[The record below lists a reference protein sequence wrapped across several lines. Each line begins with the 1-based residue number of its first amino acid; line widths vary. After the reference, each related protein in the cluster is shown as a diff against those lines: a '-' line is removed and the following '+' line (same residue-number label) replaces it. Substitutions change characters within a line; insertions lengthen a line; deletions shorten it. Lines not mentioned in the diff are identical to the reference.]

1 MKRRVEKGISR
12 ELIGRL
18 PRYCRRTAI
27 LLENPMKQSM
37 RFLTIL
43 AALIAITPFA
53 NAQRTA
59 TAPDKI
65 RLPDGFE
72 IELLYS
78 VPRDDQGSWVAMCQ
92 DDKGRLIVSDQY
104 GGLFRFPI
112 PKLGEPLDP
121 ASIEPIT
128 YSADNA
134 PLRKGEKRAA
144 AQPVDP
150 ELLKLPSIGYAQG
163 LCYAF
168 DSLYVVVNSKASAT
182 GSGVFRLLD
191 TNGDDQFDEI
201 VTIKELAATGGEHGP
216 HAILPAPDGK
226 HLYVVMG
233 NQTQLPEDYTHSR
246 VPEVWAE
253 DQLSPSLQHFMVG
266 AEAPLGHVAQID
278 PEGKTW
284 EIVATGFRN
293 QYDAAVNREGE
304 LFTYDADMEWD
315 LNTPWYR
322 PTRVNHVID
331 GAEFGWR
338 TGSGKFMEYCS
349 DTFGSAVDIGPGSP
363 TGVSFGY
370 GAKFPARYQNA
381 LFVADW
387 SYGKL
392 YAVHLEPKGSTYT
405 GRFEEFAGAQPFPL
419 TDLLVNPEDGA
430 MYITVGGRRVQS
442 GLYRVTYTGGE
453 STAPAEPSSEG
464 AEQRKRRHA
473 LEAYLQAGADE
484 ATADQLDLIWSSLG
498 ASDRGVRHA
507 ARVALEKQPVAN
519 WKDRVAGAK
528 DPVIA
533 TAALIALARTNGEN
547 SAPAILKQAI
557 SFDYNALKNRQQRLD
572 VLRSITLALTR
583 GGQPKAGLKSKLIA
597 SLDTIYP
604 ALTPEENRDISAIM
618 AFLEAPSAVEKGMAL
633 LTEASGQ
640 EEQIGYALNLRRLKD
655 GWTPELREQYFKWFV
670 LSGNYKGGARLGN
683 YLADIKAH
691 AIESIPEDEMTPA
704 LTALIE
710 TPPKSNDP
718 QFTLEPREFVKMW
731 AMEDLAPLLGAGL
744 EGNRDFKNGR
754 QMFGAGT
761 CYVCHRFNNEGGAV
775 GPDLSAVGGKFS
787 PHDLLET
794 IVDPGKEISDQY
806 GSSIFKLK
814 DGTQVIG
821 RIMNMKGDD
830 YWVNTDMMTPSTITN
845 VNADDIESIE
855 PSPVSM
861 MPPGLIAT
869 MKDDDIL
876 DLLAYLISGGDP
888 DHELFDK

>member
-1 MKRRVEKGISR
+1 M
-12 ELIGRL
+12 
-18 PRYCRRTAI
+18 I
-27 LLENPMKQSM
+27 LV
-37 RFLTIL
+37 
-43 AALIAITPFA
+43 ALIAITPFTH
-53 NAQRTA
+53 AQRTA
-59 TAPDKI
+59 TPADKI
-65 RLPDGFE
+65 RLPEGFE

-112 PKLGEPLDP
+112 PALGEAVDP
-121 ASIEPIT
+121 ASIKAIAYT
-128 YSADNA
+128 ADDA
-134 PLRKGEKRAA
+134 PLRKGEVRAEA
-144 AQPVDP
+144 KPVDP
-150 ELLKLPSIGYAQG
+150 ALLKLPNIGHAQG

-191 TNGDDQFDEI
+191 TDGDDQFDKI
-201 VTIKELAATGGEHGP
+201 VTIKALAATGGEHGP

-253 DQLSPSLQHFMVG
+253 DQLFPSLQHFMVG
-266 AEAPLGHVAQID
+266 AEAPLGHIAQID

-331 GAEFGWR
+331 GAEYGWR

-349 DTFGSAVDIGPGSP
+349 DTFGAAVDIGPGSP

-370 GAKFPARYQNA
+370 GAKFPAKYQNA

-392 YAVHLEPKGSTYT
+392 YAVHLDAKGSTYT
-405 GRFEEFAGAQPFPL
+405 GSFEEFAGAQPFPL
-419 TDLLVNPEDGA
+419 TDLLVNPDDGA
-430 MYITVGGRRVQS
+430 MYIAVGGRRVQS
-442 GLYRVTYTGGE
+442 GLYRITYTGDE
-453 STAPAEPSSEG
+453 STAPAEPSSDGE
-464 AEQRKRRHA
+464 EQRKRRHA
-473 LEAYLQAGADE
+473 LEVYLQSGADE
-484 ATADQLDLIWSSLG
+484 ATADQLDQIWSALG
-498 ASDRGVRHA
+498 SPDRGIRHA
-507 ARVALEKQPVAN
+507 ARVALEKQPIAN
-519 WKDRVAGAK
+519 WKDRLSGEEN
-528 DPVIA
+528 PVIA
-533 TAALIALARTNGEN
+533 TAALIALARTDGAN

-557 SFDYNALKNRQQRLD
+557 SFDYKALKNRQQRLD

-583 GGQPKAGLKSKLIA
+583 GGKPKAGLTSKLIA
-597 SLDTIYP
+597 SLDPIYP
-604 ALTPEENRDISAIM
+604 ARTPEENRDLSAIM

-640 EEQIGYALNLRRLKD
+640 EEQIGYALNLRHLKD
-655 GWTPELREQYFKWFV
+655 GWTPALREQYFKWFV
-670 LSGNYKGGARLGN
+670 LSGSYQGGARLGN
-683 YLADIKAH
+683 YLADIKKH
-691 AIESIPEDEMTPA
+691 ATESIAKADMTPA
-704 LTALIE
+704 LTELIE

-718 QFTLEPREFVKMW
+718 QFTFEPREFVKMW
-731 AMEDLAPLLGAGL
+731 TMEDLTPLLGAGL

-761 CYVCHRFNNEGGAV
+761 CYVCHRFNGEGGAV
-775 GPDLSAVGGKFS
+775 GPDLSSVGGKFS
-787 PHDLLET
+787 PYDLLES

-806 GSSIFKLK
+806 GSSIFNLK
-814 DGTQVIG
+814 DSSQVIG
-821 RIMNMKGDD
+821 RIMNMKGDN
-830 YWVNTDMMTPSTITN
+830 YWVNTDMMTPSTTTN

-861 MPPGLIAT
+861 MPPGLIAS

-876 DLLAYLISGGDP
+876 DLLAYLISGGNP